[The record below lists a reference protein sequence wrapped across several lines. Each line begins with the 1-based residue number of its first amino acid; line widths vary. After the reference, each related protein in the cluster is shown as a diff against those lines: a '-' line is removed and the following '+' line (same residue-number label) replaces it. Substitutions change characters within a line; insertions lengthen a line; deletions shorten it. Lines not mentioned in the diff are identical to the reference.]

1 MHLTSIVYQEGSLVY
16 LFKTSHVANSET
28 QELNSTIKCIVVQS
42 IYLIVEGELFLNY
55 GSKFHV
61 NKLFTYIQF
70 S

>member
-28 QELNSTIKCIVVQS
+28 QELNSTIKYIVVQS
-42 IYLIVEGELFLNY
+42 IYLIVEGELLLNY

-61 NKLFTYIQF
+61 NKLFTYIL
-70 S
+70 